1 MDRLDKENKVLK
13 YKQLEHVN
21 ELTKQSEAHKEEL
34 KRETGS
40 LRDELRDA
48 RKRVADLE
56 KSEVALVKER
66 DGLMQEVAALKAE
79 KETLVAEATVEG
91 QVTFMKSFMR
101 QLPDFD
107 WGQLGPDT
115 RDYAEELRLEMEADA
130 AKLAAGS
137 GHDQSSN
144 AQNEP

>member
-1 MDRLDKENKVLK
+1 M
-13 YKQLEHVN
+13 
-21 ELTKQSEAHKEEL
+21 
-34 KRETGS
+34 
-40 LRDELRDA
+40 
-48 RKRVADLE
+48 
-56 KSEVALVKER
+56 
-66 DGLMQEVAALKAE
+66 AALKAE

-101 QLPDFD
+101 QLLDFN
-107 WGQLGPDT
+107 WGQLGPNT
-115 RDYAEELRLEMEADA
+115 RDYAEELRLEMEAEA

>member
-40 LRDELRDA
+40 LRDA

-66 DGLMQEVAALKAE
+66 DGLVQ
-79 KETLVAEATVEG
+79 
-91 QVTFMKSFMR
+91 
-101 QLPDFD
+101 
-107 WGQLGPDT
+107 
-115 RDYAEELRLEMEADA
+115 
-130 AKLAAGS
+130 
-137 GHDQSSN
+137 
-144 AQNEP
+144 